1 MTAPAP
7 RLAFD
12 IETIDAEIPDGEEFD
27 LENSEHVE
35 MFCIC
40 TAYQPEPTRPVEY
53 EVFFREDPSLE
64 AELDVI
70 EDTVAWLESKPGQTL
85 LSYNGDSF
93 DIPHLEGRARIAA
106 ETIDDRFDV
115 LERVE
120 SFLKGTGSVDLYP
133 RVTNA
138 LGKKVQFEEA
148 CEHFEVA
155 VPETPLD
162 DYEMGIDPISH
173 RPTYKGLEPVF
184 KGCDVPVVGE
194 KYLQLA
200 EVGATETHTF
210 QEMHAALEH
219 YATTD
224 VTPLFELADHV
235 PVTEGNTAA
244 D

>member
-1 MTAPAP
+1 MSAPAP

-12 IETIDAEIPDGEEFD
+12 IETVNAEISDDDEFD
-27 LENSEHVE
+27 VKNSEHVE

-40 TAYQPEPTRPVEY
+40 AAYQPEPARPVEY
-53 EVFFREDPSLE
+53 EVFFREDPSPE

-70 EDTVAWLESKPGQTL
+70 DETVEWLESKPGHTL
-85 LSYNGDSF
+85 LTYNGDSF

-106 ETIDDRFDV
+106 ETIDSRFDV

-120 SFLKGTGSVDLYP
+120 SFLEGTDSVDLYP
-133 RVTNA
+133 RATEA
-138 LGKKVQFEEA
+138 LGEKVQFEEA
-148 CEHFEVA
+148 CARFEIE

-162 DYEMGIDPISH
+162 DYEMGIDPIPH
-173 RPTYKGLEPVF
+173 RPTYKSIEPVF

-200 EVGATETHTF
+200 AVGATETHTF

-224 VTPLFELADHV
+224 VTPLFELADRV
-235 PVTEGNTAA
+235 PVSEGNTAA
-244 D
+244 A